1 MKIVALIAQALIGL
15 IFLVFG
21 LNGFFNFLHGALPS
35 GLAGQ
40 FLTAMIHS
48 HYLWL
53 VAGTQVLAGALLLIN
68 RYIPLALVFSGALLA
83 NILMFHATMARG
95 DIGLAIA
102 VAILWLIV
110 CVRYR
115 AALAPLFA
123 SKPAASAREKVAA

>member
-1 MKIVALIAQALIGL
+1 MKIVALIAQVLIGL

-68 RYIPLALVFSGALLA
+68 RYVPLALVLAGALLA
-83 NILMFHATMARG
+83 NILTYHAAMA
-95 DIGLAIA
+95 DANVGLAI
-102 VAILWLIV
+102 VVTILWLIV
-110 CVRYR
+110 CIRYR

-123 SKPAASAREKVAA
+123 SKPAASVRENVGA

>member
-1 MKIVALIAQALIGL
+1 MKIIALIARVLLGL
-15 IFLVFG
+15 VFFVFG
-21 LNGFFNFLHGALPS
+21 LNGFFNFLHGALPG

-40 FLTAMIHS
+40 FLAAMIHS

-68 RYIPLALVFSGALLA
+68 RYVPLALVLSGALLA

-95 DIGLAIA
+95 DIGLAIV

-110 CVRYR
+110 CIRYR

-123 SKPAASAREKVAA
+123 SNPAASVRENVAV